1 MRLALGV
8 QYDGRP
14 FRGWQSQRE
23 GGTVQDELE
32 RALSTFAQMPLKT
45 VVAGRTD
52 TGVHGLGQVVHLD
65 TELER
70 TEFSWVRG
78 TNAFLPQAIAVQWAR
93 PMPEPFHARFSAF
106 ERTYFYVLHV
116 SPVRSAMLA
125 GQAGWV
131 HTPLE
136 LDAMRQAAACLIG
149 THDFSAFRSSQ
160 CQAKTPLKHVHQI
173 DIRQHGNFI
182 HFRFRA
188 NAFLHHMVRNLMG
201 CLIAVG
207 RGRYP
212 VEWLA
217 EVLESRE
224 RRLAA
229 PTFMPDGLYL
239 AQVRYPEIFPVP
251 AATLTSVPWSAVWS
265 DPASSS

>member
-1 MRLALGV
+1 MRIAFGV

-14 FRGWQSQRE
+14 FRGWQSQRD

-32 RALSTFAQMPLKT
+32 RALCAFAQTPLKT
-45 VVAGRTD
+45 IVAGRTD
-52 TGVHGLGQVVHLD
+52 TGVHGLGQVVHID

-78 TNAFLPQAIAVQWAR
+78 TNTFLPETIAVQWAK

-116 SPVRSAMLA
+116 SAVRSAMLA
-125 GQAGWV
+125 GLSGWV
-131 HTPLE
+131 HTPLD
-136 LDAMRQAAACLIG
+136 LDAMRAAAACLIG
-149 THDFSAFRSSQ
+149 EHDFSAFRSSQ
-160 CQAKTPLKHVHQI
+160 CQAKTPVKQMHQI
-173 DIRQHGNFI
+173 DIRQQGSFI

-201 CLIAVG
+201 CLVAVG

-212 VEWLA
+212 VEWLS
-217 EVLESRE
+217 EVLASRE
-224 RRLAA
+224 RHLAA

-239 AQVRYPEIFPVP
+239 AQVGYPEKFAVP
-251 AATLTSVPWSAVWS
+251 AATLASVPWGVVWS
-265 DPASSS
+265 DPATS